1 MRIGELNDKSACQV
15 KSFQGKLRKF
25 INAMAI
31 PKFDEITRPLLTY
44 LAECGNPQSKS
55 QIQDELKK
63 RLKLTD
69 EEASETFPSA
79 RGISI
84 WRNRLGWAITYLKKA
99 GLIES
104 VSRGVYEI
112 TALGRKDSE
121 TSAQK
126 LTRDYLRKFPG
137 FDEFIGRPDTGFKK
151 SKQTKQSEND
161 SDESATPEDSI
172 ANAFNSLNNALIA
185 ELKENV
191 SKMNPFDFEQL
202 VVDLL
207 EAMGYGGLKKGTLA
221 TVTQHSNDE
230 GIDGIINQ
238 DKLGLDTIYLQAKRW
253 QADIGRKEIQS
264 FVGALAGKHSNKG
277 IFITTSKFC
286 KTALE
291 YVKTV
296 SHKVILI
303 DGDQLADLMIK
314 YNVGVAIYAT
324 YALKRID
331 SDYFIK

>member
-1 MRIGELNDKSACQV
+1 
-15 KSFQGKLRKF
+15 
-25 INAMAI
+25 MAI

-84 WRNRLGWAITYLKKA
+84 WGNRLGWAITYLKKA

-121 TSAQK
+121 TSTQK

-137 FDEFIGRPDTGFKK
+137 FDEFISRPDSDSKK
-151 SKQTKQSEND
+151 SKQAKQPESD
-161 SDESATPEDSI
+161 SDESSTPEDSI

-191 SKMNPFDFEQL
+191 SRMNPFDFEQL

-207 EAMGYGGLKKGTLA
+207 DAMGYGGLKKGTLA
-221 TVTQHSNDE
+221 TVTQKSNDE

>member
-1 MRIGELNDKSACQV
+1 MT
-15 KSFQGKLRKF
+15 
-25 INAMAI
+25 I
-31 PKFDEITRPLLTY
+31 PKFDEITRPLLSY
-44 LAECGNPQSKS
+44 MAECSDPQSTS
-55 QIQDELKK
+55 QLQDELKK

-69 EEASETFPSA
+69 EEASETFPTA

-104 VSRGVYEI
+104 VSRGVYKI
-112 TALGRKDSE
+112 TALGKKDAKAS
-121 TSAQK
+121 TQK
-126 LTRDYLRKFPG
+126 LTRNYLKRFPG
-137 FDEFIGRPDTGFKK
+137 FDEFIGRPD
-151 SKQTKQSEND
+151 ND
-161 SDESATPEDSI
+161 SKEPKHAKETDDDSNESATPEDSI

-185 ELKENV
+185 ELRENI
-191 SKMNPFDFEQL
+191 SRMNPFDFEQL

-221 TVTQHSNDE
+221 TVTQKSNDE

-253 QADIGRKEIQS
+253 QGDIGRREIQS

-286 KTALE
+286 KTALD

-296 SHKVILI
+296 SHKVVLI
-303 DGDQLADLMIK
+303 DGEQLADLMIK
-314 YNVGVAIYAT
+314 HNVGVATYAT
-324 YALKRID
+324 YSLKRVD
-331 SDYFIK
+331 SDYFTR

>member
-1 MRIGELNDKSACQV
+1 
-15 KSFQGKLRKF
+15 
-25 INAMAI
+25 MAI

-84 WRNRLGWAITYLKKA
+84 WGNRLGWAITYLKKA

-121 TSAQK
+121 TSTQK

-137 FDEFIGRPDTGFKK
+137 FDEFISRPDNDSKK
-151 SKQTKQSEND
+151 SKLAKQSESD
-161 SDESATPEDSI
+161 SDESSTPEDSI

-191 SKMNPFDFEQL
+191 SRMNPFDFEQL

-207 EAMGYGGLKKGTLA
+207 DAMGYGGLKKGTLA
-221 TVTQHSNDE
+221 TVTQKSNDE